1 VGTVAA
7 GTVLIA
13 AGFTFGYPELTVL
26 GAAALVAAACAVG
39 YAAWRPILS
48 VSRQVQPDRVSRGED
63 CAQTLTVHNSSRLR
77 AATLIAQDTCGTS
90 MLPVPLIRLRPN
102 QDTCVRYPVPTLRRG
117 LIRLGPL
124 RVTRRDPLGLIGV
137 ARTHG
142 GTAQVWVHPRVH
154 PLAAVPVGIA
164 RSLDGRVDRVPHG
177 SITFDTLREYV
188 IGDELRRV
196 HWRTSARIGE
206 LMVREHLDTS
216 LPRIVLLVD
225 DRDAAHPDRR
235 DGISDGFEH
244 VCEAAASVLAAAVRE
259 DLSAQLLMVSGGAP
273 MGTGEHRAAGPADTR
288 PLLDRLAEAELVD
301 TPLPAARG
309 RTAPAGTVPGGAIP
323 DGAVP
328 GRPHAGTD
336 PLTIITRRLRQHRYG
351 DTLVYLTG
359 TGRPD
364 DLAMIGAL
372 HSRYPTI
379 VAGVFGDPTAVPSTV
394 EGMHLLAVASALDFA
409 TGWDGLGTW

>member
-1 VGTVAA
+1 MTPTARGLGTVAA

-13 AGFTFGYPELTVL
+13 TGFAFGYPELTVL
-26 GAAALVAAACAVG
+26 GAAALIAVACAIG
-39 YAAWRPILS
+39 YAAWQPDLS
-48 VSRQVQPDRVSRGED
+48 VSRQVEPDRVSRGAD

-77 AATLIAQDTCGTS
+77 AATLIAQDTCGTGT
-90 MLPVPLIRLRPN
+90 LAVPLIRLRPN
-102 QDTCVRYPVPTLRRG
+102 EDTSVRYPVPTARRG
-117 LIRLGPL
+117 VIRLGPL
-124 RVTRRDPLGLIGV
+124 QVTRRDPLGLIGV

-142 GTAQVWVHPRVH
+142 GTARVWVHPRVH

-164 RSLDGRVDRVPHG
+164 RSLDGRIDRVPHG

-188 IGDELRRV
+188 LGDELRRV

-225 DRDAAHPDRR
+225 DRAAAYPDRR
-235 DGISDGFEH
+235 DGVCDSFEH

-259 DLSAQLLMVSGGAP
+259 DLSAQLLMVSGGP
-273 MGTGEHRAAGPADTR
+273 PIGTGEHRAAGPADTR

-301 TPLPAARG
+301 TALPGSRG
-309 RTAPAGTVPGGAIP
+309 ASP
-323 DGAVP
+323 
-328 GRPHAGTD
+328 D
-336 PLTIITRRLRQHRYG
+336 PLTVITRRLRQHRYG
-351 DTLVYLTG
+351 DTLVHLSG

-372 HSRYPTI
+372 HSGYPTI
-379 VAGVFGDPTAVPSTV
+379 VAGVFGDPATVPSTV
-394 EGMHLLAVASALDFA
+394 EGLHLLAVSSAADFA
-409 TGWDGLGTW
+409 SGWDGLGRW